1 MWIISIVRDSRETPF
16 SSLNSGV
23 VKRLRVPWENTAN
36 YKGNMIS
43 RLAITATK
51 KNRINGNELLQIASI
66 ILMKNQNRDRKS
78 LNLTQNN

>member
-1 MWIISIVRDSRETPF
+1 
-16 SSLNSGV
+16 
-23 VKRLRVPWENTAN
+23 
-36 YKGNMIS
+36 MIS